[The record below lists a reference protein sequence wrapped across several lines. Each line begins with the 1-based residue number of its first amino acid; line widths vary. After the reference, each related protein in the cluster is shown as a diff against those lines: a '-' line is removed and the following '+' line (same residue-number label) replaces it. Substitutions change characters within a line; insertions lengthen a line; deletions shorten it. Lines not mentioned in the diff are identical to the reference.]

1 MLVTVIN
8 EGPGPANV
16 GEKALL
22 PGETVRI
29 DHRLAAQAVAAYPSL
44 RICGAEGA
52 MVAPVAPIEAS
63 PDETG
68 DVADDWLPGADGL
81 LSNADD
87 APITVA
93 PRKTKGRSK

>member
-22 PGETVRI
+22 SGETVRI
-29 DHRLAAQAVAAYPSL
+29 DHRLAAQAVAAYPGL

-52 MVAPVAPIEAS
+52 MIASPAPVEAPPS
-63 PDETG
+63 ETET
-68 DVADDWLPGADGL
+68 DDWLPGADGL

-87 APITVA
+87 APVTVA
-93 PRKTKGRSK
+93 PRKTKGRNK

>member
-1 MLVTVIN
+1 MFVTVMN
-8 EGPGPANV
+8 EGSGPANV

-29 DHRLAAQAVAAYPSL
+29 DHRLAAQAVAAYPGL

-52 MVAPVAPIEAS
+52 MIASVAPVEAP

-68 DVADDWLPGADGL
+68 DWLPGADGL

-87 APITVA
+87 APVPVA
-93 PRKTKGRSK
+93 PRKAKGRSK